1 MNLRVTL
8 PNINMSASSHS
19 ETDTRIILHV
29 FSCVHNSLKGVYVRT
44 NDTDVVAIY
53 SNVPVSVV
61 SGVGFNTGF
70 ISANAIAAYIGLKR
84 CKELLFLHSISG
96 CDYTSSFFHVG
107 KMKFWDV
114 WLNNSVFSQTF
125 LLYSIS
131 PTLPLAEGNLKLIES
146 FLVSLY
152 VTESDISPSVD
163 VARYQIFKYRG
174 NSGIRSL
181 TPTYTGCFDPTYS

>member
-1 MNLRVTL
+1 
-8 PNINMSASSHS
+8 MSDSSHS
-19 ETDTRIILHV
+19 EADTRIILHV
-29 FSCVHNSLKGVYVRT
+29 FSCVHNGPKGVYVFLWQFWLR
-44 NDTDVVAIY
+44 

-61 SGVGFNTGF
+61 SGVGFNTGC

-84 CKELLFLHSISG
+84 CKELFFLHSISG
-96 CDYTSSFFHVG
+96 CDYTSSFFQVG

-114 WLNNSVFSQTF
+114 WLNNSVVSQTF
-125 LLYSIS
+125 LLYSNR
-131 PTLPLAEGNLKLIES
+131 PTLPLAEENLKLIES

-174 NSGIRSL
+174 NSGIR
-181 TPTYTGCFDPTYS
+181 